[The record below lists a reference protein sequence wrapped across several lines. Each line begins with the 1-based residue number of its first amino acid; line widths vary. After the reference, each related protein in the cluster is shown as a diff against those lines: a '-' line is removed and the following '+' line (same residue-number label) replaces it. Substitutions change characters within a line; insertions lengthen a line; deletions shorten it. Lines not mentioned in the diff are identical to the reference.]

1 MTVLRQSSA
10 LFRRNLQICD
20 LWINHKNLL
29 ICDFWTN
36 SPRKFADMR
45 LRNERKN
52 LRICNLRTLKISLLV
67 HLWKKYF
74 QALATPGSARPAA
87 SLKDLATSLQPSSC
101 RLTSRSPATASGSF
115 LTNIS
120 VLCR

>member
-10 LFRRNLQICD
+10 LFCRNLQICD

-52 LRICNLRTLKISLLV
+52 LRICNLRTLKISLLA
-67 HLWKKYF
+67 H
-74 QALATPGSARPAA
+74 
-87 SLKDLATSLQPSSC
+87 SSG
-101 RLTSRSPATASGSF
+101 R
-115 LTNIS
+115 NIS
-120 VLCR
+120 RRLQLVVLQDLRHL